1 MKVSK
6 RDILLL
12 VGFLGILAAVCSFF
26 FVFQPTM
33 EKADAL
39 EQENTELQARINDLS
54 SKMENKDSY
63 IAETESM
70 NREMDA
76 IFKEFPIDVR
86 EEDSILL
93 AISQELISPML
104 ISSISISACEPVVLQ
119 NEEEDVDHTYE
130 IDEIEEYEAQ
140 EGITD
145 DVTASDADASGNG
158 IGTENMPSVLMS
170 RNVTINYLVS
180 YEGLKRGI
188 KNISVQDNRMSIDN
202 LTVSYD
208 ESTGL
213 LTGTTSIDMYCI
225 PGQPDKEYVTPNFS
239 SVLLGT
245 DNIFGSIELYG
256 ESSLEDIENN
266 DAAADGDEADEDE
279 DTEED

>member
-6 RDILLL
+6 RDVLLL
-12 VGFLGILAAVCSFF
+12 LGLLGVLAFVCSYFLA
-26 FVFQPTM
+26 FQPTM

-39 EQENTELQARINDLS
+39 EQENIQLQARITDLS
-54 SKMENKDSY
+54 SKMDNKDSY
-63 IAETESM
+63 LSETERM
-70 NREMDA
+70 NGEIDA
-76 IFKEFPIDVR
+76 IFREFPVDVR

-93 AISQELISPML
+93 AINQELISPML
-104 ISSISISACEPVVLQ
+104 ISSISISACEPVGLP
-119 NEEEDVDHTYE
+119 EDEDYDHTYE

-145 DVTASDADASGNG
+145 DVTASAADASGNG
-158 IGTENMPSVLMS
+158 LSAENMPSVLMS

-213 LTGTTSIDMYCI
+213 LTGTTSVDMYCI
-225 PGQPDKEYVTPNFS
+225 PGQPGKEYVTPNFS

-245 DNIFGSIELYG
+245 DNIFGSIEIYG
-256 ESSLEDIENN
+256 ERGLEDIESNEP
-266 DAAADGDEADEDE
+266 AEDEADEDGGNDE
-279 DTEED
+279 EED